1 MINRTTSSTKTST
14 MSNGDGLRLLAPAKI
29 NLALEILR
37 RRPDGFHEIA
47 TVMTTL
53 DLADRVSLWPR
64 AEGAGLE
71 VVLTGAYAA
80 GIDPADDLAG
90 RAATRM
96 AEVLGR
102 SPNVRIEVEKRIP
115 SPGGLGGGSSDA
127 AAVLRGLTR
136 LWGVDWQPGRLE
148 ALATKIGSDV
158 PFFLHGGTA
167 FCSGRGEVVEPLKD
181 LRPMRMLL
189 LIPPVPQRA
198 SKTAFRYASV
208 HPHDFSDG
216 HRTHRLA
223 QRIARNAPPPTA
235 DLINTFEAVVERSEP
250 ELIAHYA
257 KYHAA
262 GAPRLHLC
270 GSGPAVFMLVLEGA
284 KLQELRRAFRTQGA
298 NVIEAHTLP
307 RAAALAVE
315 VLPAGGPTGGKA

>member
-1 MINRTTSSTKTST
+1 MDS
-14 MSNGDGLRLLAPAKI
+14 GDGLRLLAPAKI

-53 DLADRVSLWPR
+53 DLADRVTLWPR
-64 AEGAGLE
+64 PAGAGLE
-71 VVLTGAYAA
+71 VALTGAYAA
-80 GIDPADDLAG
+80 EIDPADDLAG

-96 AEVLGR
+96 AAALGR
-102 SPNVRIEVEKRIP
+102 APDVRIEVEKRIP

-136 LWGVDWQPGRLE
+136 LWGVDWQPGRLD
-148 ALATKIGSDV
+148 ALAATIGSDV

-167 FCSGRGEVVEPLKD
+167 ICSGRGEVVEPLKD

-216 HRTHRLA
+216 RRTHRLA

-235 DLINTFEAVVERSEP
+235 DLVNAFEAVVERTEP

-307 RAAALAVE
+307 RAAALSVE
-315 VLPAGGPTGGKA
+315 VLPAEGPTGGKA

>member
-1 MINRTTSSTKTST
+1 
-14 MSNGDGLRLLAPAKI
+14 MSNENGLRLIAPAKI

-37 RRPDGFHEIA
+37 KRSDGFHEIA

-53 DLADRVSLWPR
+53 DLADRVSIWPR
-64 AEGAGLE
+64 PEGAGLE
-71 VVLTGAYAA
+71 VALIGTYAE
-80 GIDPADDLAG
+80 GIDPAEDLAG
-90 RAATRM
+90 RAATQM
-96 AEVLGR
+96 AETLGR
-102 SPNVRIEVEKRIP
+102 SPDVRIEVEKRIP

-136 LWGVDWQPGRLE
+136 LWEVDWQPGRLE
-148 ALATKIGSDV
+148 ALAARLGSDV
-158 PFFLHGGTA
+158 PFFLQGGTA
-167 FCSGRGEVVEPLKD
+167 FCSGRGEVVDPLKD

-189 LIPPVPQRA
+189 LIPPVPQRT
-198 SKTAFRYASV
+198 SKTAFRYASL
-208 HPHDFSDG
+208 HPHDFTDG

-223 QRIARNAPPPTA
+223 QRIARNAPPPAA

-270 GSGPAVFMLVLEGA
+270 GSGPAVFMLVLDGA
-284 KLQELRRAFRTQGA
+284 KLQELRKGFRTEGA
-298 NVIEAHTLP
+298 TVIEAHTTS

-315 VLPAGGPTGGKA
+315 VLPAEAPREGTA

>member
-1 MINRTTSSTKTST
+1 
-14 MSNGDGLRLLAPAKI
+14 MSKAGGLRLLAPAKI

-37 RRPDGFHEIA
+37 KRSDGFHEIA

-53 DLADRVSLWPR
+53 DLADHISLRPR

-71 VVLTGAYAA
+71 VVITGAYAE

-90 RAATRM
+90 RAARKM
-96 AEVLGR
+96 AELLGR
-102 SPNVRIEVEKRIP
+102 APDLRIEVEKRIP
-115 SPGGLGGGSSDA
+115 SPAGLGGGSSDA

-136 LWGVDWQPGRLE
+136 LWGVEWQPGRLE
-148 ALATKIGSDV
+148 ALAATLGSDV

-208 HPHDFSDG
+208 HPHDFTDG

-284 KLQELRRAFRTQGA
+284 KMQELRRIFRTEGA
-298 NVIEAHTLP
+298 HVIEAHTLP
-307 RAAALAVE
+307 RAAALAVQ
-315 VLPAGGPTGGKA
+315 VLPAEGAHGGKA

>member
-1 MINRTTSSTKTST
+1 
-14 MSNGDGLRLLAPAKI
+14 MSEAGGLRLLAPAKV
-29 NLALEILR
+29 NLALEVVR
-37 RRPDGFHEIA
+37 RRPDGFHEVA

-53 DLADRVSLWPR
+53 DLADRVAIRPR
-64 AEGAGLE
+64 PAGAGLE
-71 VVLTGAYAA
+71 VVIEGPYAV
-80 GIDPADDLAG
+80 GIDAGDDLAG
-90 RAATRM
+90 RAARRM
-96 AEVLGR
+96 AEALGR
-102 SPNVRIEVEKRIP
+102 MPDVRIEVEKRIP

-127 AAVLRGLTR
+127 AAVLRGLSR
-136 LWGVDWQPGRLE
+136 LWEVDWQPGRLE
-148 ALATKIGSDV
+148 ALAATLGSDV

-189 LIPPVPQRA
+189 LVPPVPQRA
-198 SKTAFRYASV
+198 AKTAFRYASL
-208 HPHDFSDG
+208 HPHDFTDG
-216 HRTHRLA
+216 HRTRRLA

-235 DLINTFEAVVERSEP
+235 DLINAFEAVVERTEP
-250 ELIAHYA
+250 ELVAHYA

-284 KLQELRRAFRTQGA
+284 KVQELRREFRAQGA
-298 NVIEAHTLP
+298 TVMEARTLP

-315 VLPAGGPTGGKA
+315 PLNPGTV

>member
-1 MINRTTSSTKTST
+1 MTLTMSST
-14 MSNGDGLRLLAPAKI
+14 GLRLLAPAKI
-29 NLALEILR
+29 NLALEIIR
-37 RRPDGFHEIA
+37 KRPDGFHEIV

-53 DLADRVSLWPR
+53 DLADRVSIWPR

-71 VVLTGAYAA
+71 VVLTGPYAE
-80 GIDPADDLAG
+80 GIDPANDLAG

-96 AEVLGR
+96 AEALGR
-102 SPNVRIEVEKRIP
+102 SPDVRIEVEKKIP

-136 LWGVDWQPGRLE
+136 LWKVDWQPGRLE
-148 ALATKIGSDV
+148 ALAATLGSDV

-167 FCSGRGEVVEPLKD
+167 FCYGRGEQVEALKD
-181 LRPMRMLL
+181 LRPMRMLIL
-189 LIPPVPQRA
+189 VPPVPQRT

-208 HPHDFSDG
+208 HPHDFTDG
-216 HRTHRLA
+216 HRTRRLA

-270 GSGPAVFMLVLEGA
+270 GSGPAVFMLVLDGA
-284 KLQELRRAFRTQGA
+284 KLRELRQDFRTQGA
-298 NVIEAHTLP
+298 AVFEAHTLS
-307 RAAALAVE
+307 RAAALAIE
-315 VLPAGGPTGGKA
+315 ELPARAGA

>member
-1 MINRTTSSTKTST
+1 MSPMKIST
-14 MSNGDGLRLLAPAKI
+14 MNNGEGLRLLAPAKI

-53 DLADRVSLWPR
+53 DLADRVSIWPR
-64 AEGAGLE
+64 PAGAGLE
-71 VVLTGAYAA
+71 VTLTGTYAE
-80 GIDPADDLAG
+80 GIDPANDLA
-90 RAATRM
+90 RQAAARM

-102 SPNVRIEVEKRIP
+102 SPDVRIEVEKRIP

-148 ALATKIGSDV
+148 ALAAKIGSDI

-198 SKTAFRYASV
+198 SKTAFRYAAV
-208 HPHDFSDG
+208 HPHDFTDG
-216 HRTHRLA
+216 HRTRRLA
-223 QRIARNAPPPTA
+223 QRIARNAPPPSA

-270 GSGPAVFMLVLEGA
+270 GAGPAVFMLVHEGA
-284 KLQELRRAFRTQGA
+284 KLQELRRTFRTEGA
-298 NVIEAHTLP
+298 TVIEANTLP

-315 VLPAGGPTGGKA
+315 VLPPEGGA